1 MSATFL
7 FWQNMISIHQK
18 DFLEALAVQPGVTSV
33 ILVVQQDISAERKK
47 MGWDVPQLKGI
58 RVVVAPTNGQIDDL
72 IAGHERGVHVFSGF
86 NVGAVNAYAMKQCI
100 SGKRKIAIM
109 SEPYN
114 FAGNKGR
121 LKKMKFKLD
130 ALRYK
135 KHISFVLAIGD
146 EGVAQFTAAGFA
158 VDRVSPWGY
167 FINMPAQF
175 QVKKQTAGKCK
186 IMYAGRLEEAK
197 GIYRFATALLRHNAN
212 YELHVFGEGDDQ
224 EKIQDAYNI
233 ANAADK
239 LSFTPFLKYE
249 ALLEKYNEYDWLVL
263 PSTQKDGWGAVV
275 SEGLLNGLKVICST
289 RCGAGTVIKEG
300 WNGVRFNW
308 EIAGDCDKA
317 IEQMLQNKSFA
328 EPQQLISWA
337 SKALVGDA
345 GASYFI
351 DITNYSS
358 GQGPKPNAPW
368 LT

>member
-1 MSATFL
+1 MNATFL

-18 DFLEALAVQPGVTSV
+18 DFLEALVAQQGVDTI
-33 ILVVQQDISAERKK
+33 ILVVQQDISPERKK

-58 RVVVAPTNGQIDDL
+58 EVVVAPTNAQIDEL
-72 IAGHERGVHVFSGF
+72 IAKHTQGVHVFSGF
-86 NVGAVNAYAMKQCI
+86 NVGPVNTYAMKQCI
-100 SGKRKIAIM
+100 NAKRKIAIM

-114 FAGNKGR
+114 FAGSKGR
-121 LKKMKFKLD
+121 IKKIKFKLD

-135 KHISFVLAIGD
+135 KHLSFILAIGD
-146 EGVAQFTAAGFA
+146 EGVKQFTAAGFGT
-158 VDRVSPWGY
+158 DRVFPWAY
-167 FINMPAQF
+167 FINMPPQY
-175 QVKKQTAGKCK
+175 QVKRQTTSKCK

-197 GIYRFATALLRHNAN
+197 GIYRFATTLLTHNDD
-212 YELHVFGEGDDQ
+212 YELHLFGEGPDK
-224 EKIQDAYNI
+224 EKIEQAYAA

-239 LSFTPFLKYE
+239 LKFTPFLKYE
-249 ALLEKYNEYDWLVL
+249 DLLLQYGAYDWLVL

-308 EIAGDCDKA
+308 DIPGNCDKA
-317 IEQMLQNKSFA
+317 IEQMLQKKSFA
-328 EPQQLISWA
+328 EPQQLIGWA

-351 DITNYSS
+351 SISKYSS
-358 GQGPKPNAPW
+358 GQGARPQAPW
-368 LT
+368 LN

>member
-18 DFLEALAVQPGVTSV
+18 DFLEALAAQLGVGKV
-33 ILVVQQDISAERKK
+33 VLIVQQDISAERKK

-58 RVVVAPTNGQIDDL
+58 QVAVAPTNDQIDDL
-72 IAGHERGVHVFSGF
+72 IAGNEGGVHVFSGF
-86 NVGAVNAYAMKQCI
+86 NVGPVNTYAMRQCI
-100 SGKRKIAIM
+100 SSKRKIAIM

-121 LKKMKFKLD
+121 IKKIKFQLD

-135 KHISFVLAIGD
+135 KHISFILAIGD
-146 EGVAQFTAAGFA
+146 EGVAQFTAAGFG
-158 VDRVSPWGY
+158 VDKVFPWGY
-167 FINMPAQF
+167 FINMPAQY
-175 QVKKQTAGKCK
+175 QVKKETASKCK

-197 GIYRFATALLRHNAN
+197 GIFRFATALLGHNAD
-212 YELHVFGEGDDQ
+212 YELHLFGEGADK
-224 EKIQDAYNI
+224 EKIQEAYKA
-233 ANAADK
+233 ANASEK
-239 LSFTPFLKYE
+239 LKFTPFLKYE
-249 ALLEKYNEYDWLVL
+249 DLLQKYKEYDWLVL

-275 SEGLLNGLKVICST
+275 SEGLLNGLKVICSS
-289 RCGAGTVIKEG
+289 RCGAGTVIREG

-351 DITNYSS
+351 NISNYRS
-358 GQGPKPNAPW
+358 GQRAKPQAPW
-368 LT
+368 LI